1 MVKNSDL
8 FRRNVAGGAM
18 LAWPV
23 LEFLGFLTSPPG
35 TSHAPAVFA
44 SRPVQVQASALLF
57 QWATM
62 ALIPAILGLAHLLRV
77 RMPRTGNVGAA
88 IGLTGA
94 ASAVALFTTDFYD
107 LALAQTVPAEQAV
120 RVTET
125 AGALGGFVYG
135 MLLPGFLAHVGVL
148 TLMTGLALAKAGPW
162 WLLPV
167 TLMGIVGPFL
177 TLGQTPAVQS
187 IGALFQLAAFGWVG
201 VRVLRMPVATW
212 AAA

>member
-1 MVKNSDL
+1 MLKDSDL
-8 FRRNVAGGAM
+8 FRRNVAGIAM

-23 LEFLGFLTSPPG
+23 LEFLAFLTSPPG
-35 TSHAPAVFA
+35 REHAPAVFA
-44 SRPVQVQASALLF
+44 SRPVQVQTSALLF

-120 RVTET
+120 RVTEA

-162 WLLPV
+162 WLPLA

-177 TLGQTPAVQS
+177 TVGQTPAIQS

-201 VRVLRMPVATW
+201 VRVLRMPVAGWT
-212 AAA
+212 AA

>member
-1 MVKNSDL
+1 MLREPDL
-8 FRRNVAGGAM
+8 FRRNVAGAAM

-23 LEFLGFLTSPPG
+23 LEFLAFLTSPPG
-35 TSHAPAVFA
+35 AAHEPAVFA
-44 SRPVQVQASALLF
+44 GRPAQVQVSALLF
-57 QWATM
+57 QWGTIAM
-62 ALIPAILGLAHLLRV
+62 IPAILGLAHLLRA

-88 IGLTGA
+88 IGLAGA

-120 RVTET
+120 RVTEA

-135 MLLPGFLAHVGVL
+135 TLLPGFLAHVGVL

-162 WLLPV
+162 WLPPV
-167 TLMGIVGPFL
+167 TLMGVVGPFL
-177 TLGQTPAVQS
+177 TMGQAPYVQA

-201 VRVLRMPVATW
+201 VRVLRMPI
-212 AAA
+212 AAWRAA

>member
-1 MVKNSDL
+1 MLKDSDL
-8 FRRNVAGGAM
+8 FRRNVAGIAM

-23 LEFLGFLTSPPG
+23 LEFLAFLTSPPG
-35 TSHAPAVFA
+35 TDHTPAVFA
-44 SRPVQVQASALLF
+44 SRPVQVQTSALLF
-57 QWATM
+57 QWAAM
-62 ALIPAILGLAHLLRV
+62 ALIPAILGLAHLLRG
-77 RMPRTGNVGAA
+77 RMPRTGNLGAA

-120 RVTET
+120 RVTEA

-162 WLLPV
+162 WLPPA

-177 TLGQTPAVQS
+177 TMGQTPAVQS

-201 VRVLRMPVATW
+201 VRVLRMPVAGW